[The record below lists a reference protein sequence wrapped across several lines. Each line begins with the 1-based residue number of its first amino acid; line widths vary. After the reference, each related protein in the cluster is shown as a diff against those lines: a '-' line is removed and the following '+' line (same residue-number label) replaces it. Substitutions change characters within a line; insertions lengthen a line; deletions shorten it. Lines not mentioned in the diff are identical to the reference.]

1 MMSLFNKT
9 KGGLFLYMKRVDV
22 VYVLLFDEHEE
33 NVLLVKNKGRGA
45 SYYTLPGG
53 AVEKGETLE
62 EAAIRE
68 VKEETGLD
76 VQVNGI
82 FTISEAFF
90 EERGHHAVF
99 FTFIGKIIG
108 GEINISIPEEIE
120 EVTWMDPQQAEK
132 YIHLSSGVEG
142 LINSKTTVPYIFR
155 GAVR

>member
-1 MMSLFNKT
+1 
-9 KGGLFLYMKRVDV
+9 MKRVDV
-22 VYVLLFDEHEE
+22 AYVLLFDEHGD

-76 VQVNGI
+76 VQLDGI
-82 FTISEAFF
+82 FTVSEAFF
-90 EERGHHAVF
+90 EERGHHAIF

-108 GEINISIPEEIE
+108 GAINISIPEEIE
-120 EVTWMDPQQAEK
+120 EITWMAPQLAEQ
-132 YIHLSSGVEG
+132 YIHISSGFQG
-142 LINSKTTVPYIFR
+142 LIDSKMTVPYILR
-155 GAVR
+155 EAGRYQS